1 MQEAIS
7 IQRIAILGTGLI
19 GASAGMALRAHGFN
33 GVIAGW
39 DPKPGEAETALRV
52 GAIHEIA
59 TDPVTLAKSSDVI
72 LLAGP
77 VFSILDWLDRL
88 ASVLG
93 PHQLVTDVGSVK
105 GALCAHAEGCY
116 NGPGQPGFL
125 PGHPMA
131 GKELGGAV
139 NASAAIFENAVWLF
153 TEPEGAVHRSAQA
166 AALAR
171 EWRAWVARM
180 GCRVLDTDAV
190 RHDVLCAWISHLP
203 QMVSTALSALLED
216 QFEADA
222 DLLPI
227 GGRALREM
235 TRLGASPFSMWRDI
249 AQTNTEAIANSLLAL
264 EQRLAHIR
272 ENLKTPVLRE
282 EFERANEFR
291 LAQRPAEKP

>member
-1 MQEAIS
+1 MNHP
-7 IQRIAILGTGLI
+7 RIAILGTGLI
-19 GASAGMALRAHGFN
+19 GASTGMALRAHGVE

-39 DPKPGEAETALRV
+39 DPKREEAEIARRM
-52 GAIHEIA
+52 GAIDEVASDPIA
-59 TDPVTLAKSSDVI
+59 LAKESDVI

-77 VFSILDWLDRL
+77 VFSMLEWLDRL
-88 ASVLG
+88 APVLG

-105 GALCAHAEGCY
+105 GALCALAEGRY
-116 NGPGQPGFL
+116 NGPQQPGFL

-131 GKELGGAV
+131 GRELGGAA
-139 NASAAIFENAVWLF
+139 NASANLFEGAVWLF
-153 TEPEGAVHRSAQA
+153 AEPESAAQRSAES
-166 AALAR
+166 AALAQQWR
-171 EWRAWVARM
+171 EWVSRL
-180 GCRVLDTDAV
+180 GCRVLDTDPM

-203 QMVSTALSALLED
+203 QMVSTALSALLEE
-216 QFEADA
+216 QFAADA

-227 GGRALREM
+227 GGRALKEM

-272 ENLKTPVLRE
+272 ENLKTPELRE

-291 LAQRPAEKP
+291 LGSAAQKS

>member
-1 MQEAIS
+1 MA

-19 GASAGMALRAHGFN
+19 GASTGMALRAHGFA
-33 GVIAGW
+33 GVITGW
-39 DPKPGEAETALRV
+39 DPKPEEAETALRV
-52 GAIHEIA
+52 GAIGEIA
-59 TDPVTLAKSSDVI
+59 TDPITLSMQSDVI

-77 VFSILDWLDRL
+77 VFSILDWLERL
-88 ASVLG
+88 APVLG

-105 GALCAHAEGCY
+105 GALCIRAEDRY
-116 NGPGQPGFL
+116 NAADQPGFL

-131 GKELGGAV
+131 GKELGGAA
-139 NASAAIFENAVWLF
+139 NACAELFENAVWLF
-153 TEPEGAVHRSAQA
+153 TEPENAAQRSVEA

-171 EWRAWVARM
+171 EWRARVAKL
-180 GCRVLDTDAV
+180 GCRVLDTDPV

-235 TRLGASPFSMWRDI
+235 TRLGASPYSMWRDI
-249 AQTNTEAIANSLLAL
+249 AQTNTGAIANSLLAL

-272 ENLKTPVLRE
+272 ENLKTPELRE
-282 EFERANEFR
+282 EFARANEFR
-291 LAQRPAEKP
+291 LAQKPAEKR